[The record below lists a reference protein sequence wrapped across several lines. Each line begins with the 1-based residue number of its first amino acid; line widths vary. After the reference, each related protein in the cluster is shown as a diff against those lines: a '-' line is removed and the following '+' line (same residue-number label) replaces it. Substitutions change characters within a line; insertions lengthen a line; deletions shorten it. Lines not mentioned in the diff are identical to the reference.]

1 MYGFYVYWFDFV
13 DKCWFLVQI
22 WFNQMVE
29 FIKVCYYVV
38 FGFFN
43 GIEIIGCLDNDNCC
57 CCDGNDMIVKLW
69 VWVL

>member
-1 MYGFYVYWFDFV
+1 
-13 DKCWFLVQI
+13 
-22 WFNQMVE
+22 MVE

-69 VWVL
+69 VWVLWWIVIVRFGVFIVV